1 MSIQRNTL
9 LLQHPKTKNKNDLL
23 TEIFNFA
30 PVWCGVW
37 KRPTALF
44 FVPRTPKQGI
54 FFYPKTKNKMETKK
68 FQNEAQERENRLD
81 ELNKFNISAVVDFLN
96 LANYEDIKEYTRS
109 LREIVDLSIS
119 AQISDGS
126 LYGENASD
134 LVYKAT
140 LVCRFIESLT
150 EHTQPRYNT
159 KQQYKIT
166 QI

>member
-1 MSIQRNTL
+1 
-9 LLQHPKTKNKNDLL
+9 
-23 TEIFNFA
+23 
-30 PVWCGVW
+30 
-37 KRPTALF
+37 
-44 FVPRTPKQGI
+44 
-54 FFYPKTKNKMETKK
+54 METKK
-68 FQNEAQERENRLD
+68 FQNEAQERENLLN

-126 LYGENASD
+126 LYGDNASD